1 MAARHKPS
9 GPLPGRST
17 CSRRYA
23 AWMPSRPFRFGVQV
37 SRASSASAW
46 RDLARKVEDLGYSSL
61 LMPDHL
67 DEQWSPLVSLAV
79 AAEAT
84 SKLRVGTL
92 VLGNDYRHPVV
103 AARELATLDLFAEG
117 RLEAGVG
124 AGWMVSDYESSGIA
138 LDPPGTRVDRLAE
151 SVRVMKDL
159 WRDGR
164 CDYLGR
170 HYEVRGATGYPL
182 PHRRPGPLL
191 VIGGGSRRVLS
202 LAAREADIVGVN
214 PSLRAGVI
222 GPEAI
227 ASAVAGEYDER
238 VRWVREAAGER
249 FGEIEL
255 QCLTFFVHVGEGA
268 DDVVAKLAPAFGMSP
283 EEAAMVPLALAG
295 TVSEL
300 ADVLRARRERWGFSY
315 WVLHEGEMEAF
326 APVVALL
333 AGT

>member
-1 MAARHKPS
+1 M
-9 GPLPGRST
+9 
-17 CSRRYA
+17 
-23 AWMPSRPFRFGVQV
+23 
-37 SRASSASAW
+37 
-46 RDLARKVEDLGYSSL
+46 
-61 LMPDHL
+61 
-67 DEQWSPLVSLAV
+67 
-79 AAEAT
+79 
-84 SKLRVGTL
+84 
-92 VLGNDYRHPVV
+92 
-103 AARELATLDLFAEG
+103 
-117 RLEAGVG
+117 
-124 AGWMVSDYESSGIA
+124 
-138 LDPPGTRVDRLAE
+138 
-151 SVRVMKDL
+151 
-159 WRDGR
+159 
-164 CDYLGR
+164 
-170 HYEVRGATGYPL
+170 
-182 PHRRPGPLL
+182 
-191 VIGGGSRRVLS
+191 LS

-283 EEAAMVPLALAG
+283 EEAATVPLALAG